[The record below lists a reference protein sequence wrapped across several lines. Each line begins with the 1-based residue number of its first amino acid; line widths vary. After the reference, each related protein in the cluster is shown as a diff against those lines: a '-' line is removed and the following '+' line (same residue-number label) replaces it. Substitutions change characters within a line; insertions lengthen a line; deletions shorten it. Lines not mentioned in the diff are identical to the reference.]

1 MLKSIIV
8 DDEPKSREN
17 LQIVLQDFV
26 SDVAVEALCS
36 NVDEA
41 IAAIQNVKPDI
52 VFLDIEMQQETGFDL
67 LNKLQ
72 EIDFEVI
79 FITAYSEY
87 AIKAIKFSAIDYLLK
102 PIDIEELKSAVQRVA
117 QKREGRTS
125 RRLQVLRDNLSTSAK
140 EKLKIA
146 LPTAHGIIF
155 TGIENILY
163 CEASSNYTV
172 LYTADGREFVASKT
186 LKEYEDLLTEYNF
199 FRIHHS
205 YLVNIGAIKKYVKGD
220 GGHVVLKN
228 DVSLDVSKRKKID
241 FLYRYNMSIAK

>member
-26 SDVAVEALCS
+26 KNIAVEALCAT
-36 NVDEA
+36 VDEA
-41 IAAIQNVKPDI
+41 VTAINNTKPDI

-67 LNKLQ
+67 LNKIHQ
-72 EIDFEVI
+72 IDFEVI
-79 FITAYSEY
+79 FITAYADY

-102 PIDIEELKSAVQRVA
+102 PIDIEELKSAVQRVI

-125 RRLQVLRDNLSTSAK
+125 GRLQILRDNLTAPK
-140 EKLKIA
+140 EKLKIG
-146 LPTAHGIIF
+146 LPTAHGIVF
-155 TGIENILY
+155 TSIENILY

-172 LYTADGREFVASKT
+172 LYTSDGKEYVASKT
-186 LKEYEDLLTEYNF
+186 LKEYEDLLIEYNF

-220 GGHVVLKN
+220 GGHVILTN
-228 DVSLDVSKRKKID
+228 EVSLDVSKRKKVD
-241 FLYRYNMSIAK
+241 FLHHYNMSISK

>member
-1 MLKSIIV
+1 MLKSVIV

-17 LQIVLQDFV
+17 LRIVLTDFV
-26 SDVAVEALCS
+26 SNVSVEALCATI
-36 NVDEA
+36 DEA
-41 IAAIQNVKPDI
+41 ITAIHSIKPDI

-67 LNKLQ
+67 LNRLHD
-72 EIDFEVI
+72 IDFEVI

-102 PIDIEELKSAVQRVA
+102 PIDIEELKVAVQRVA

-125 RRLQVLRDNLSTSAK
+125 KRLQILRDNLSTTQK
-140 EKLKIA
+140 DKLKIA
-146 LPTAHGIIF
+146 LPTAHGMIF

-172 LYTADGREFVASKT
+172 LYTADGKEYVASKT
-186 LKEYEDLLTEYNF
+186 LKEYEDLLTDHNF

-228 DVSLDVSKRKKID
+228 DVSLDVSKRKRID
-241 FLYRYNMSIAK
+241 FLYRYNMSISK

>member
-1 MLKSIIV
+1 MLKSVIV

-26 SDVAVEALCS
+26 SNVTVDALCGTI
-36 NVDEA
+36 DEA
-41 IAAIQNVKPDI
+41 IAAIHKIKPDI

-67 LNKLQ
+67 LNRLP

-102 PIDIEELKSAVQRVA
+102 PIDIEELKDAVQRVM

-125 RRLQVLRDNLSTSAK
+125 RRLQILRDNLSTPAR

-146 LPTAHGIIF
+146 LPTPHGIIF

-172 LYTADGREFVASKT
+172 LYTSDGREYVASKT
-186 LKEYEDLLTEYNF
+186 LKEYEDLLTDYNF

-205 YLVNIGAIKKYVKGD
+205 YLVNICAIKKYVKGD

-228 DVSLDVSKRKKID
+228 DVSLDVSKRKKVD

>member
-1 MLKSIIV
+1 MLRSIIV

-26 SDVAVEALCS
+26 DDVAVEALCS

-41 IAAIQNVKPDI
+41 VTAIHKIKPDI

-67 LNKLQ
+67 LSKVGQ
-72 EIDFEVI
+72 IDFEVI

-102 PIDIEELKSAVQRVA
+102 PIDIDELNVAVQRVI
-117 QKREGRTS
+117 QKREGTS
-125 RRLQVLRDNLSTSAK
+125 RRLQILHDNLTAPTK

-146 LPTAHGIIF
+146 LPTVHGIIF
-155 TGIENILY
+155 TGLENILY

-172 LYTADGREFVASKT
+172 LYTTDGKEYVASKT
-186 LKEYEDLLTEYNF
+186 LKEYEDLLKEYNF

-205 YLVNIGAIKKYVKGD
+205 YLVNIMAIKKYVKGE
-220 GGHVVLKN
+220 GGHVILTN
-228 DVSLDVSKRKKID
+228 DMSLDVSKRKKVD
-241 FLYRYNMSIAK
+241 FLHRYNEINSKT